1 MSTENLHQR
10 LKKLR
15 GNTKLTAKEMAQKIG
30 VPQSTYLDW
39 ENGRGMRLPPF
50 QKISQVLAIS
60 VTELVTGEKPKLHVV
75 SVELE
80 KVEHQVRE
88 IRAQLSSFI

>member
-15 GNTKLTAKEMAQKIG
+15 ENAKLTAKVMAQKIG

-60 VTELVTGEKPKLHVV
+60 VTELVTGEKPKFHDL
-75 SVELE
+75 SVELGKIE
-80 KVEHQVRE
+80 GQVRE
-88 IRAQLSSFI
+88 IRAQLCAFI

>member
-1 MSTENLHQR
+1 MSTEKLHER
-10 LKKLR
+10 LRKFRENEKLS
-15 GNTKLTAKEMAQKIG
+15 AKEMAQKIG

-39 ENGRGMRLPPF
+39 ENGRGMRIPPF

-60 VTELVTGEKPKLHVV
+60 VTELVTGEKPNLNDI

-80 KVEHQVRE
+80 KVEEQMRE

>member
-1 MSTENLHQR
+1 MGTGNLHIR

-15 GNTKLTAKEMAQKIG
+15 ENAKLTAKEMAQTIG
-30 VPQSTYLDW
+30 VPQSTYVDW

-60 VTELVTGEKPKLHVV
+60 VTELVTGEKPKLHNV
-75 SVELE
+75 SAELE

-88 IRAQLSSFI
+88 IRAQLNSLI